1 MIGVMPSRALTPIAP
16 ACGGRIPGAAENC
29 NSGFDPC
36 ALWQSTQ
43 LACRLLFSSG
53 TSAASWKVLPEG
65 KGWLP
70 FATSAMMFEID
81 GHKYVPP
88 PWQIMQFWVTASS
101 AGAAGDAGRSNRA
114 GATESCVIWHD
125 VQAFTPTVA

>member
-29 NSGFDPC
+29 NSGFDRC

-53 TSAASWKVLPEG
+53 TSAASWKLFPEG
-65 KGWLP
+65 TGWLT
-70 FATSAMMFEID
+70 FATSALMLGNAGD
-81 GHKYVPP
+81 KKVPP
-88 PWQIMQFWVTASS
+88 PWQVMQFWATGSY

-114 GATESCVIWHD
+114 GATESCDI
-125 VQAFTPTVA
+125 